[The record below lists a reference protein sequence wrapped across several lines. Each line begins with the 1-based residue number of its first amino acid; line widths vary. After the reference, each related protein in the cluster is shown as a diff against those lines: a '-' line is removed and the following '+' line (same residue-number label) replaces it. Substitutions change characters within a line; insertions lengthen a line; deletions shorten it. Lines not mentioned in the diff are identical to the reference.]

1 MIILTLVGYKRM
13 TIQVLDDDFKPVTAS
28 KFVIEG
34 NPDEGATNKFE
45 ITGLSKAAIK
55 TYGSNIPYLISQ
67 KGTGDVK
74 ANFGILDLPFAS
86 EQTVLGR
93 KTSTDGVTHIG
104 EETNPPYCAVLME
117 SEDLRGEPI
126 GFGIYIGKF
135 GRDAITAETLTEGDF
150 QPTPDDYTFVP
161 ISKKIEKVNQTV
173 GIASTEAGL
182 TALKT
187 ELFGIPAGG

>member
-1 MIILTLVGYKRM
+1 MTLVGYKRM
-13 TIQVLDDDFKPVTAS
+13 TIQVLDKDFKPVTAS

-34 NPDEGATNKFE
+34 TPDEGATNKFE

-74 ANFGILDLPFAS
+74 ANFGILDLPFES

-93 KTSTDGVTHIG
+93 KTTEGVTHIG
-104 EETNPPYCAVLME
+104 EETDPPYCAVLME
-117 SEDLRGEPI
+117 SEDLRGQPI

-150 QPTPDDYTFVP
+150 QPAPDDYTFVP
-161 ISKKIEKVNQTV
+161 ISKKIGETNQTV
-173 GIASTEAGL
+173 GIAADEDGMTK
-182 TALKT
+182 LKA
-187 ELFGIPAGG
+187 ELFGAPAGG